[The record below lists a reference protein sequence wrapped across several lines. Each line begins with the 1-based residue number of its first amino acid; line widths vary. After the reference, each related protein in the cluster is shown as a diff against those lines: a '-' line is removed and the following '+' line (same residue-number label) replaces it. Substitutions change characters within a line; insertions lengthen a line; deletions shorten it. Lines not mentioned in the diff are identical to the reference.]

1 MSYIGVL
8 GWANSCFLVL
18 SREQNLPGNTV
29 RDTGE
34 VKTQSS
40 IIGKK
45 AGMVMNH
52 VRWRCL
58 AHRIKSMGWMGYF
71 SIPFPTFAELAEPAG
86 LSERERRSME
96 AEDTVRQD
104 MEIFTIF
111 CPSQPPSRAT
121 AFNPRER
128 EFLEEFRKP
137 RATTELFSEPQEFQL
152 RSIQGPRQTWEA
164 ELSSL
169 PIRKKSSVT
178 RLTKISIARPV
189 SFRHAG

>member
-1 MSYIGVL
+1 MDGI
-8 GWANSCFLVL
+8 FLH
-18 SREQNLPGNTV
+18 S
-29 RDTGE
+29 
-34 VKTQSS
+34 
-40 IIGKK
+40 
-45 AGMVMNH
+45 
-52 VRWRCL
+52 
-58 AHRIKSMGWMGYF
+58 
-71 SIPFPTFAELAEPAG
+71 FPTFAELAEPAG
-86 LSERERRSME
+86 GLSERETMSVE
-96 AEDTVRQD
+96 AEETVRQD

-152 RSIQGPRQTWEA
+152 RSIQGPRPSQTWEA